1 MKKMLISIQPFCSI
15 AEFYDVVAKG
25 LGHFDTSE
33 LHYDCTKINVAENIQ
48 DNFYEYY
55 AELAKEKDN
64 TLSDNDIKTGTTML
78 LAIYGP
84 KVDKALKKNEV
95 EIFDG
100 FIC

>member
-1 MKKMLISIQPFCSI
+1 MKMLISIQPFGGLT
-15 AEFYDVVAKG
+15 EFYDTVAKG

-48 DNFYEYY
+48 DKFYEYY
-55 AELAKEKDN
+55 TALVRETEPM
-64 TLSDNDIKTGTTML
+64 SSENDIKIGITML
-78 LAIYGP
+78 LAMSGP
-84 KVDKALKKNEV
+84 KVDSNLKANEV